1 MDDADAASYDTGK
14 RDESG
19 VDYFRI
25 SYLHELLHAFGLD
38 HSADAYAFMNYGER
52 PWANRTG
59 PNSIRPL
66 PADIRKLRSLYPLG
80 TTRTEVA
87 VLNTWYDPTDV
98 TAGPANQKMLC
109 KPSQDDDWNTSLFA
123 GKCGTGGPEARDTEV
138 CEGDTLLAR
147 FALANY
153 STSSV
158 DVTARMWF
166 SLDDQW
172 DATDLLSPTTREFTV
187 NAANS
192 YQSGNTWSV
201 PYLAHTASNYLV
213 IVRVVATTPS
223 GATAGDWIP
232 LRGKVGSD
240 CPFQQPDPAA
250 PPEPPFGGK

>member
-1 MDDADAASYDTGK
+1 
-14 RDESG
+14 
-19 VDYFRI
+19 
-25 SYLHELLHAFGLD
+25 
-38 HSADAYAFMNYGER
+38 MNYGER

-59 PNSIRPL
+59 PHSIRPL
-66 PADIRKLRSLYPLG
+66 PADIRKLCSLYPLG

-87 VLNTWYDPTDV
+87 VLNTWYDPADV
-98 TAGPANQKMLC
+98 TAGAASQRMLC
-109 KPSQDDDWNTSLFA
+109 KPSQGEDWATSLFA
-123 GKCGTGGPEARDTEV
+123 EECGTGGPEGGDTEV
-138 CEGDTLLAR
+138 CEGDALLAR

-158 DVTARMWF
+158 DVTARLWL

-187 NAANS
+187 DAASS
-192 YQSGNTWSV
+192 YQSGNTWSMPV
-201 PYLAHTASNYLV
+201 IGQAQLTGYHV